1 MYTPNIATYINSTLK
16 QRVFSDI
23 GAQLFGVCELVEK
36 TDGDSKRTVPLY
48 LNIDGEGKYVGV
60 DDSYPL
66 TIYHRLINPIKPA
79 PTKKGFGD
87 NVWLKEQAQIKLVVF
102 YPKAK
107 YKKALEATLSTI
119 KANFPFFIT
128 KKMKTDLRVKS
139 VRIIPGETF
148 SNTPRVYQDE
158 YSAPLA
164 GRTDLAMGAL
174 QYSVEILYDPA
185 CIRDCACT

>member
-1 MYTPNIATYINSTLK
+1 MYTPNIASYINNTLK

-23 GAQLFGVCELVEK
+23 AAQLYGICELVEQDNK
-36 TDGDSKRTVPLY
+36 TTLPLV
-48 LNIDGEGKYVGV
+48 LNADGEGKYVGV

-66 TIYHRLINPIKPA
+66 TIYHRILGTIKPVA
-79 PTKKGFGD
+79 TKKGFGD
-87 NVWLKEQAQIKLVVF
+87 NVWYKEQAQVKLVVF
-102 YPKAK
+102 YPKK
-107 YKKALEATLSTI
+107 SYKKELEATLATI

-158 YSAPLA
+158 YSQPLQ

-174 QYSVEILYDPA
+174 QYSVEILYDPV